1 MMKRISHK
9 FIFASYTITRS
20 YCGVIVFCEDTQPE
34 GYGWEIEDR
43 LTGHAVEVSQD
54 IYTSASGARR
64 ALYREAQ
71 RLQDSRDLK
80 RERGGER

>member
-1 MMKRISHK
+1 MRRIDPR

-20 YCGVIVFCEDTQPE
+20 YCGVIVFCEDSKPE
-34 GYGWEIEDR
+34 GYHWEIEDR
-43 LTGHAVEVSQD
+43 LTGHTVEVSPH
-54 IYTSASGARR
+54 IYTSPAPARR

>member
-71 RLQDSRDLK
+71 RLQDRRDAK